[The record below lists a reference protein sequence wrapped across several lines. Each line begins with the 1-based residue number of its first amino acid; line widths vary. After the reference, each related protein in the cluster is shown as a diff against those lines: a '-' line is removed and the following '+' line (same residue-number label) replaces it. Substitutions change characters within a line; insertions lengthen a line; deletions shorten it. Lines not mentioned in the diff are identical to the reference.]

1 MEMKTTLGN
10 DDIGVPVN
18 RGQHQQII
26 NDILKIAFGPLL
38 LRNKIDQIINRLLS
52 TDSLQLGP
60 HIGIFFTEKDSNL
73 LVREVSTHVCEKTTP
88 LCTSVQPGI
97 CHCGST
103 AQTRVTTFFSTSPPL
118 FAEKEGTIPFFGN
131 YIIPITSDGQFYG
144 LLTVYV
150 KENHS
155 YSKNIEQLLEIIGS
169 ILAGIFENHLQD
181 QQLIDLVNDLRKSI
195 VSLREEKKFS
205 ESIIQGLNH
214 GLIVADLDGTI
225 RKSNS
230 VAKSIFHSSPTP
242 LEGRNLFSIID
253 RKAAQKLL
261 TINDSGREQQKKE
274 LSFSGPGG
282 EERILRY
289 SNVAREDAT
298 GRTVGVIISLSDIS
312 ELKYIRKEM
321 AKMNRLS
328 TVAEI
333 ASAVAHEVRN
343 PLAGIKIM
351 AQSIEE
357 EAKDNSEQLEC
368 SQRIIRQVDRLN
380 ELLTDFF
387 SYARPVV
394 PNKRPVSLMTII
406 AETLPLI
413 NNRLTKKQIYFSSNI
428 GHDLPPVIADP
439 HQVQQV
445 FLNLFLNAI
454 DAIMEQGEI
463 TLTAERLSFDK
474 LHLYKKNYPG
484 LLVDDHRVVVHFRD
498 NGSGM
503 PPEVAEQVFEPFF
516 TTKTSGAGLG
526 LSIVYR
532 TLKENDAAIVL
543 ESKTGKGTT
552 FTIFFRAEI

>member
-1 MEMKTTLGN
+1 MEMKTTPRD

-38 LRNKIDQIINRLLS
+38 FKNKIEQIINRLIS
-52 TDSLQLGP
+52 ADSLGLGP
-60 HIGIFFTEKDSNL
+60 HIGLFLTGEDSPQ
-73 LVREVSTHVCEKTTP
+73 LVREVSSPACEKNTP
-88 LCTSVQPGI
+88 LCTSIQPGI
-97 CHCGST
+97 CHCGSI
-103 AQTRVTTFFSTSPPL
+103 AQTRSATFFKTSPPL
-118 FAEKEGTIPFFGN
+118 FAEKKEIIPFFGN
-131 YIIPITSDGQFYG
+131 YIIPITSDEQFYG

-150 KENHS
+150 EEKHR
-155 YSKNIEQLLEIIGS
+155 YSKKIEQLLEIAGS
-169 ILAGIFENHLQD
+169 ILAGIFKNHKQD

-242 LEGRNLFSIID
+242 LEGRNLLSIID
-253 RKAAQKLL
+253 RKVARKLL
-261 TINDSGREQQKKE
+261 TITDSGKEQQKKE
-274 LSFSGPGG
+274 LSFTGPGG
-282 EERILRY
+282 EERILHY

-394 PNKRPVSLMTII
+394 PNKRPTSLMTII

-428 GHDLPPVIADP
+428 SHDLPPVIADP

-463 TLTAERLSFDK
+463 TLTATRLSPGK
-474 LHLYKKNYPG
+474 LKLYQKRYPG
-484 LLVDDHRVVVHFRD
+484 LLSKDHHVVVHFRD

-503 PPEVAEQVFEPFF
+503 SPEVAEQVFEPFF

-526 LSIVYR
+526 MSIVYR

-543 ESKTGKGTT
+543 ESKIGQGTT
-552 FTIFFRAEI
+552 FTIFFRAEP

>member
-1 MEMKTTLGN
+1 MEMKTTPKD
-10 DDIGVPVN
+10 DDIGVPFN

-38 LRNKIDQIINRLLS
+38 FKNKIEQIINRLIS
-52 TDSLQLGP
+52 ADSLGLGP
-60 HIGIFFTEKDSNL
+60 HIGLFLTGEDSPQ
-73 LVREVSTHVCEKTTP
+73 LVREVSSPVCEKTTP

-97 CHCGST
+97 CHCGSI
-103 AQTRVTTFFSTSPPL
+103 AQTRSATFFKTSPPL
-118 FAEKEGTIPFFGN
+118 FAEEKETIPFFGN
-131 YIIPITSDGQFYG
+131 YIIPITSDEQFYG

-150 KENHS
+150 EETHR
-155 YSKNIEQLLEIIGS
+155 YSKKIEQLLEIAGS
-169 ILAGIFENHLQD
+169 ILAGIFKNHKQD

-242 LEGRNLFSIID
+242 LEGRNLLSIID
-253 RKAAQKLL
+253 RKVARKLL
-261 TINDSGREQQKKE
+261 TITDSGKEQQKKE
-274 LSFSGPGG
+274 LSFTGPGG
-282 EERILRY
+282 EERILHY

-394 PNKRPVSLMTII
+394 PNKRPTSLMTII

-428 GHDLPPVIADP
+428 SHDLPPVIADP

-463 TLTAERLSFDK
+463 TLTATRLSPGK
-474 LHLYKKNYPG
+474 LKLYQKRYPG
-484 LLVDDHRVVVHFRD
+484 LISNDHHVVVHFRD

-503 PPEVAEQVFEPFF
+503 SPEVAEQVFEPFF

-526 LSIVYR
+526 MSIVYR

-543 ESKTGKGTT
+543 ESKIGQGTT
-552 FTIFFRAEI
+552 FTIFFRAEP